1 MKRMLALILAL
12 TMVMALV
19 ACGGDKPTGSTPDK
33 SATTS
38 TPTEPSKPADSSKPT
53 EPSKPAEPEKPAE
66 PKVVNEYQK
75 NESFSLFPQGSKSA
89 YDDYI
94 LDRIIANLYNYLPVD
109 GKAVMG
115 PELADGEP
123 VDVNGDGKTW
133 NIKIKKAA
141 QWQNGDPINADTFLF
156 TLKTALDPKLVLNT
170 TTVAKNN
177 IEIVN
182 AAAYYQQAQEGKSPV
197 AWEDVGIKKVDENTI
212 QIQTV
217 AAVKAADVMKHFAT
231 KQTMPLHEGLFTK
244 LTAADGTTTYGSSAD
259 TVLACGAYTL
269 EEWVNESLHVYQK
282 NPTYVLADLVNI
294 DTVNEHILKDDN
306 TILQMFES
314 GQLDRYGVSTASKEK
329 FIDDPRLIAYPSR
342 TSSTLEV
349 NTANTENPILGNYNF
364 RMAMYYA
371 IDRQALTKVANYIP
385 NLSVIT
391 TGAGGME
398 DGTLYQTVAYAN
410 NTYLAQDTYGYDP
423 KLAKEYFDKAL
434 TEMNQTS
441 AEVTFLVTEGGYSK
455 SAEYL
460 QEAWPKIFG
469 EGKIKVNID
478 IQTTGVISERRSS
491 WPTNPNGYE
500 LAFSGFAPSTTDH
513 TPAYGARYYTSHYPQ
528 RNAPHENAEA
538 DELYTKAIN
547 AATPEERYEL
557 TMQLEKALQ
566 KTMTAIPVVNGSSLV
581 VYADHYV
588 MAIDPETYT
597 TGSGWLKNYADI
609 VK

>member
-1 MKRMLALILAL
+1 
-12 TMVMALV
+12 
-19 ACGGDKPTGSTPDK
+19 
-33 SATTS
+33 
-38 TPTEPSKPADSSKPT
+38 
-53 EPSKPAEPEKPAE
+53 
-66 PKVVNEYQK
+66 
-75 NESFSLFPQGSKSA
+75 
-89 YDDYI
+89 
-94 LDRIIANLYNYLPVD
+94 
-109 GKAVMG
+109 
-115 PELADGEP
+115 
-123 VDVNGDGKTW
+123 
-133 NIKIKKAA
+133 
-141 QWQNGDPINADTFLF
+141 
-156 TLKTALDPKLVLNT
+156 
-170 TTVAKNN
+170 
-177 IEIVN
+177 
-182 AAAYYQQAQEGKSPV
+182 
-197 AWEDVGIKKVDENTI
+197 
-212 QIQTV
+212 
-217 AAVKAADVMKHFAT
+217 
-231 KQTMPLHEGLFTK
+231 
-244 LTAADGTTTYGSSAD
+244 
-259 TVLACGAYTL
+259 
-269 EEWVNESLHVYQK
+269 
-282 NPTYVLADLVNI
+282 
-294 DTVNEHILKDDN
+294 
-306 TILQMFES
+306 
-314 GQLDRYGVSTASKEK
+314 
-329 FIDDPRLIAYPSR
+329 
-342 TSSTLEV
+342 
-349 NTANTENPILGNYNF
+349 
-364 RMAMYYA
+364 
-371 IDRQALTKVANYIP
+371 
-385 NLSVIT
+385 
-391 TGAGGME
+391 ME